1 MRFLQTIQKLHRD
14 ESGQDVL
21 EYALVL
27 AAVALAAVT
36 GSSSIASIITS
47 ALGAISTKI
56 TNAVASA

>member
-36 GSSSIASIITS
+36 GSSSIASIIGS
-47 ALGAISTKI
+47 ALTAISAKI
-56 TNAVASA
+56 SSAIS